1 MDLWRVITIV
11 GKKGKEEAKASPG
24 AATSPVFLS
33 FFLFVLSLAPP
44 FRVFFSFPR
53 GLLKSL
59 RDALRDGEE
68 KRSRRMRHHLENQRS
83 EMIIV
88 VSLAQS
94 LFFLLRPR
102 PPEKKKTP
110 TSDPGLPR
118 LHLLHH
124 LQRGAPHGGQARED
138 VHQRALEALP
148 LGRGCTLHEERRP
161 PLERGERYATPP
173 PPTKRR
179 SRQPLFSLSLS
190 RTSLC
195 KQSQYGRFKDMR
207 TERQM
212 ESEMWAFYIFLFF
225 SFHLGFFFSLFFFLA
240 FSSFLLFFFLAF
252 SSFLL
257 SLSLLPPPVPRP
269 VLHCPVQILQGEA
282 RNRVEQR
289 DGGFAAAQLQGDL
302 RQELVDGR
310 RGERRFSSLARQRA
324 ELAGEDAGE
333 GRAADLQ
340 VAEVDVPPL
349 DVDVGGLACLCCCCY
364 CGIRSEEK
372 AGLRRAARG
381 TRAKKNPKGKRRQKK
396 PERKKKAK
404 KISPIASASS
414 S

>member
-1 MDLWRVITIV
+1 MDALKTCGERDRWRARC
-11 GKKGKEEAKASPG
+11 GRF
-24 AATSPVFLS
+24 TSFC
-33 FFLFVLSLAPP
+33 FFLFDS
-44 FRVFFSFPR
+44 
-53 GLLKSL
+53 
-59 RDALRDGEE
+59 
-68 KRSRRMRHHLENQRS
+68 
-83 EMIIV
+83 
-88 VSLAQS
+88 
-94 LFFLLRPR
+94 
-102 PPEKKKTP
+102 
-110 TSDPGLPR
+110 
-118 LHLLHH
+118 
-124 LQRGAPHGGQARED
+124 
-138 VHQRALEALP
+138 
-148 LGRGCTLHEERRP
+148 
-161 PLERGERYATPP
+161 
-173 PPTKRR
+173 
-179 SRQPLFSLSLS
+179 
-190 RTSLC
+190 
-195 KQSQYGRFKDMR
+195 
-207 TERQM
+207 
-212 ESEMWAFYIFLFF
+212 
-225 SFHLGFFFSLFFFLA
+225 FFFLSL
-240 FSSFLLFFFLAF
+240 FLSCFLLLSALFL
-252 SSFLL
+252 SCFLLLSAL

-381 TRAKKNPKGKRRQKK
+381 TRAKKSPKGKRRQKK
-396 PERKKKAK
+396 TRKEKEGK

>member
-1 MDLWRVITIV
+1 
-11 GKKGKEEAKASPG
+11 
-24 AATSPVFLS
+24 
-33 FFLFVLSLAPP
+33 
-44 FRVFFSFPR
+44 
-53 GLLKSL
+53 
-59 RDALRDGEE
+59 
-68 KRSRRMRHHLENQRS
+68 
-83 EMIIV
+83 MIIV

-207 TERQM
+207 RERQM

-225 SFHLGFFFSLFFFLA
+225 SFLLSPPFCSLSFHLGFFFSLFFFLA

-396 PERKKKAK
+396 TRKEKEGKKNLTDSVRELVVRSLLARGSRDERGEVEPGPRGAAARGGGDDGRR
-404 KISPIASASS
+404 KIRSTTRSGNEPRQRQ
-414 S
+414 

>member
-1 MDLWRVITIV
+1 
-11 GKKGKEEAKASPG
+11 
-24 AATSPVFLS
+24 
-33 FFLFVLSLAPP
+33 
-44 FRVFFSFPR
+44 
-53 GLLKSL
+53 
-59 RDALRDGEE
+59 
-68 KRSRRMRHHLENQRS
+68 
-83 EMIIV
+83 
-88 VSLAQS
+88 
-94 LFFLLRPR
+94 
-102 PPEKKKTP
+102 
-110 TSDPGLPR
+110 
-118 LHLLHH
+118 
-124 LQRGAPHGGQARED
+124 
-138 VHQRALEALP
+138 
-148 LGRGCTLHEERRP
+148 
-161 PLERGERYATPP
+161 
-173 PPTKRR
+173 
-179 SRQPLFSLSLS
+179 
-190 RTSLC
+190 
-195 KQSQYGRFKDMR
+195 
-207 TERQM
+207 
-212 ESEMWAFYIFLFF
+212 MWAFYIFLFF
-225 SFHLGFFFSLFFFLA
+225 SFHLGFFFSLFFFLAFSSFLLSLSFHLGFFFSLFFFLA